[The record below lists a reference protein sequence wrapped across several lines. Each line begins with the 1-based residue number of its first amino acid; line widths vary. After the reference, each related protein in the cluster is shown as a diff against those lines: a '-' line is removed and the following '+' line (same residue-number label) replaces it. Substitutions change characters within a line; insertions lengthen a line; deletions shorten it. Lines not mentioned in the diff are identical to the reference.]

1 MINSVRQTVMSVL
14 NKNNYGYISPS
25 DFNLFAK
32 QAQLDLFENYFYSY
46 NYQINKENARASGTG
61 YADITKGLEEVIDTF
76 SRQLPLLREGSI
88 TQPLSL
94 YNLPSLVT
102 TNDDYYLINKNLVYN
117 KVLISNATTTATNG
131 GGTKVEDSSQDF
143 IASGVQ
149 IGDIVSTVTGGVTY
163 NTIVNTIVSATE
175 LLVRPTSA
183 GVWNAIGKNYYIYS
197 SKNIIEAEKVTHSKI
212 TMLNNSLL
220 TAPNLTYP
228 AYTQNGD
235 FAETYPDT
243 INGIGQLVS
252 QYIRFPYVPKWTF
265 VTLTNGEPAFDQS
278 ASDYQDFEL
287 PNDDEVNLINKI
299 LQYAGMSIREVAAV
313 QFASGEEQANNQEEK

>member
-76 SRQLPLLREGSI
+76 SRQLPLLNNGG
-88 TQPLSL
+88 
-94 YNLPSLVT
+94 YNEYFLPSLTT

-117 KVLISNATTTATNG
+117 KILIQGTTTGTNG
-131 GGTKVEDSSQDF
+131 GSVGVFDSTADF
-143 IASGVQ
+143 IAAGVQ
-149 IGDIVSTVTGGVTY
+149 VGDIAATVTGGITY
-163 NTIVNTIVSATE
+163 NTVIRQILSATQ
-175 LLVRPTSA
+175 LIVRTTQGAS
-183 GVWNAIGKNYYIYS
+183 VWDSIGKDYIIYS
-197 SKNIIEAEKVTHSKI
+197 AADIKEAEKVTHSKI
-212 TMLNNSLL
+212 TMLNNSIL

-228 AYTQNGD
+228 AYTQNGLQGEL
-235 FAETYPDT
+235 FPDT
-243 INGIGQLVS
+243 INNVGQVVC

-299 LQYAGMSIREVAAV
+299 LQYAGMSIREVEAV
-313 QFASGEEQANNQEEK
+313 QFAGSEEQANNQEEK